1 MSTNF
6 WALDDGEV
14 LSKENVKDQ
23 HETEGG
29 GGNMPPMPSGT
40 QVKAAIEES
49 KWETTDRDGT
59 FISLKWK
66 IVKPACHAGRVVFQ
80 KLHVTPDPLALN
92 NRTLSEEKLRDKK
105 AKALRMFAVI
115 DKNSGG
121 KLLSTPSAPT
131 DETLQANLNNKF
143 MHLKLD
149 VYEMDMKD
157 GVKIPHPADY
167 IRGNWVKGVMP
178 ASTFEDMP
186 KEEQEKVVAKMKADQ
201 LALLNIPGQR
211 APSDAPR
218 QAAPQGQRQGAPA
231 PATDFDSFDDDI
243 PF

>member
-1 MSTNF
+1 MTTNF

-14 LSKENVKDQ
+14 LSKENVKDK

-29 GGNMPPMPSGT
+29 GGNLHPMPVGT
-40 QVKAAIEES
+40 QVKAAIEEA

-66 IVKPACHAGRVVFQ
+66 IVKPECHAGRVVFQ
-80 KLHVTPDPLALN
+80 KLHVTPDPLATN
-92 NRTLSEEKLRDKK
+92 NRQLPPEKLKAKK

-121 KLLSTPSAPT
+121 KLLSTPAAPT
-131 DETLQANLNNKF
+131 DETLQACLVNKF

-157 GVKIPHPADY
+157 GIKIPHPADY
-167 IRGNWVKGVMP
+167 IRGNWVKAVAP
-178 ASTFEDMP
+178 KESFEDMP
-186 KEEQEKVVAKMKADQ
+186 KEEQDKVIAKMQADH
-201 LALLNIPGQR
+201 LAILNIPGAR
-211 APSDAPR
+211 APQDAPR
-218 QAAPQGQRQGAPA
+218 QAAPQGQRPGAA